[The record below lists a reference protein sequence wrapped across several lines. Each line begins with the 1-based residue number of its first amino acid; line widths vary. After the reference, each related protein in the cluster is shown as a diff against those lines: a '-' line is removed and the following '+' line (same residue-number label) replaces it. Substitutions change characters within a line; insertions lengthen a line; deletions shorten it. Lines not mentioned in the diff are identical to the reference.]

1 MEKSIQYMQALQAKG
16 VTYSMTSRNG
26 PNSYDCSSA
35 VYNSLKYAGI
45 FTPTQWVGNTDSLYG
60 DLERAGWTKLGAN
73 SKGNYDTQ
81 RGDIFIWGKRGNSS
95 GAFGHTGIFTSA
107 DNVIHCSAGYNGV
120 HVDNYDQLRAWNSY
134 PEQTF
139 YRYTGSSQPSQ
150 GDTDQNLDVGSYIK
164 FDKTYTVNDVQLIGG
179 IWQVR
184 TNELCREGFTWDDN
198 GIPAEPLVEVDA
210 EGYRTSDQDLNVG
223 SLYKIPGKFTVLDI
237 GQYGRYWLALIK
249 SNGLKFWVDVET
261 ATEILASDAGTPQPA
276 SRPAPVPTPTPTPEP
291 EKPTETAPVA
301 PETPKEDETD
311 NQPTQPE
318 TPQEEPDN
326 SSEKPDSPE
335 DTTTN
340 DVTKPKEETM
350 AFSQDQASEI
360 KSNTQEVLD
369 ANTEFTPIISD
380 KVKTIAYFVTDTS
393 AILSSLVLTVLA
405 ILGQVD
411 GVVAVTL
418 STAIATALLGVKQ
431 TFRLSSKKQ

>member
-1 MEKSIQYMQALQAKG
+1 MEKSIQYMQALQARG
-16 VTYSMTSRNG
+16 VTYSMVSRNG

-35 VYNSLKYAGI
+35 VYHALKAGGLLPRNI
-45 FTPTQWVGNTDSLYG
+45 GIGNTDSLFG
-60 DLERAGWTKLGAN
+60 DLERNGWVRLGTNAQ
-73 SKGNYDTQ
+73 GNYDTK
-81 RGDIFIWGKRGNSS
+81 RGDVFIWGRRGASG
-95 GAFGHTGIFTSA
+95 GAFGHTAIFTSA

-139 YRYTGSSQPSQ
+139 YRYKGSSQPSQ

-210 EGYRTSDQDLNVG
+210 DGYRTGDQDLNVG
-223 SLYKIPGKFTVLDI
+223 SLYKIPGKFSVLDL
-237 GQYGRYWLALIK
+237 GQYGGYWLALIE

-276 SRPAPVPTPTPTPEP
+276 SRPAPIPAP
-291 EKPTETAPVA
+291 APVA
-301 PETPKEDETD
+301 PETPKEDET
-311 NQPTQPE
+311 NNEPSEPE
-318 TPQEEPDN
+318 KPQEEPKT
-326 SSEKPDSPE
+326 KPDDE
-335 DTTTN
+335 
-340 DVTKPKEETM
+340 TKPKEEPKM
-350 AFSQDQASEI
+350 AFSQEQAKEI
-360 KSNTQEVLD
+360 KINSQAVLD

-380 KVKTIAYFVTDTS
+380 KLKTVAYFVTDTS

-405 ILGQVD
+405 IFGQVD

-418 STAIATALLGVKQ
+418 STAISTALLGIKQ
-431 TFRLSSKKQ
+431 TFRLSNKKQ